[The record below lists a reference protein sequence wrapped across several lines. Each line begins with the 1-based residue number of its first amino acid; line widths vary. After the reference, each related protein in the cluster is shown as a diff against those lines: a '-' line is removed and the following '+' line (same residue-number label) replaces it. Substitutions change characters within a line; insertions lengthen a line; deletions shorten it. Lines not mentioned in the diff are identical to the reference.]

1 MIKEH
6 CDPRP
11 RISLFETSLG
21 DGGIAAGAS
30 LSQNEK
36 IELAQQIAALGVDG
50 IVVGVPMSSPGDFA
64 AVEAIAG
71 ISRQWAD
78 SLVVAA
84 TARPIAA
91 DIETCWRAIRSAK
104 RPRIIVA
111 CSPDHMGS
119 AAGQALAPDE
129 VVGTISAAIMRARAH
144 CDDVQLSLNDA
155 ILNDCPALVSQ
166 VVTAAFDAGA
176 GTVCLVDSR
185 GYALPAD
192 VSEVVAR
199 LVAATQGAGTIGFH
213 ARDDLGL
220 ATANSLAAVSAGARH
235 VECGITGFGD
245 RAGNAALEELAMI
258 LLTRRATLPF
268 ATGIDYAAIYRTA
281 QLVSTLAGNP
291 IPPHKSVLGAKAL
304 PWTWSAAA
312 RRDGDGD
319 PQGDILVLDPTLIGR
334 PRAGAQLAA
343 GLDAGA
349 LAKELA
355 ALGIVLDDVQVAA
368 VHAGYRELG
377 ERKQTVTVED
387 LEALTGGLLVGAPGA
402 FALVDFV
409 ITTGGTTQPA
419 ATVTLRLPDGGTR
432 EASAD
437 GDGPVDAMYRAVDQL
452 TAIPVLLLDYALT
465 AATSGKE
472 ALGQVAV
479 KLEYK
484 GQVFTGRGVSTD
496 VLAAS
501 LRAYIHAINKIEAAR
516 SKVADFNTAK
526 L

>member
-1 MIKEH
+1 MPTEH
-6 CDPRP
+6 GDPRS
-11 RISLFETSLG
+11 RILLFETSLG

-30 LSQNEK
+30 LSQHEK
-36 IELAQQIAALGVDG
+36 IELAHQVAALGVDG

-71 ISRQWAD
+71 RSRRW
-78 SLVVAA
+78 SELPVIAA
-84 TARPIAA
+84 TARPIAV
-91 DIETCWRAIRSAK
+91 DIDTCWRAVRSAK

-111 CSPDHMGS
+111 CSPDSMS
-119 AAGQALAPDE
+119 SSAGQALAADE
-129 VVGTISAAIMRARAH
+129 VVREVSTAVMRARSH
-144 CDDVQLSLNDA
+144 CGDVQLSIHDA
-155 ILNDCPALVSQ
+155 ILSGCPGLVGQ
-166 VVTAAFDAGA
+166 VVAAAFDAGV

-192 VSEVVAR
+192 VNEVVAH
-199 LVAATQGAGTIGFH
+199 LVGATQGAGTIGFH

-220 ATANSLAAVSAGARH
+220 ATANSLAAAVAGARH
-235 VECGITGFGD
+235 LECGITGFGD
-245 RAGNAALEELAMI
+245 RAGNAALEEVAMI
-258 LLTRRATLPF
+258 LTARRVALPF
-268 ATGIDYAAIYRTA
+268 ATGINHAAIYRTA

-291 IPPHKSVLGAKAL
+291 IPPHKSVLGARAL
-304 PWTWSAAA
+304 PWTWSGAA
-312 RRDGDGD
+312 RRDANGDTQGD
-319 PQGDILVLDPTLIGR
+319 PIILDPTAIGR
-334 PRAGAQLAA
+334 PRGGAQLAA
-343 GLDAGA
+343 GLDTEA
-349 LAKELA
+349 LAKQLA
-355 ALGIVLDDVQVAA
+355 TLGITLADEQLAA
-368 VHAGYRELG
+368 VHVGYQELG

-409 ITTGGTTQPA
+409 ITTGGTTQPS
-419 ATVTLRLPDGGTR
+419 ATVTLRLPDGGIR
-432 EASAD
+432 EAQAV

-452 TAIPVLLLDYALT
+452 TAIPVLLMDYALT

-484 GQVFTGRGVSTD
+484 GQIFAGRGVSTD

-516 SKVADFNTAK
+516 AKVADFSAAR